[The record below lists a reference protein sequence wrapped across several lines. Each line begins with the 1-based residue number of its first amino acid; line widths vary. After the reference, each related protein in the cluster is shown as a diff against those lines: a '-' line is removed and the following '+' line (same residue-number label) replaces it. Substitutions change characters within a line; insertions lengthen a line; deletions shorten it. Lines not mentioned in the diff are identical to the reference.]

1 MKKVL
6 CCLLILIPGLTSII
20 FGVHSVHDTI
30 DKTDEPQVYCTDNN
44 FTEMTQVSLI
54 KSIDTEPYSFIS
66 EEETETETVI
76 ARTVQNDE
84 QNYIFL
90 SCIPL
95 SDEEQMLLQDACIEF
110 NIPYALALGL
120 VEKETNFRNVVGDDG
135 ASVGY
140 MQIQQKWHRDRMDR
154 LGVTDLTDPGGNF
167 RVGLDFLSE
176 LYNKYHDW
184 GMALTV
190 YNMGHNPGY
199 ITKYANKVLNNYE
212 TWQAFLLGNI

>member
-84 QNYIFL
+84 QNY
-90 SCIPL
+90 
-95 SDEEQMLLQDACIEF
+95 
-110 NIPYALALGL
+110 
-120 VEKETNFRNVVGDDG
+120 
-135 ASVGY
+135 
-140 MQIQQKWHRDRMDR
+140 RDRMDR